1 MHINKYKIQIF
12 SFLTLLLCVSGIV
25 TGEEYS
31 FPELK
36 GYKISTTYPVYTP
49 DNLWDY
55 IDGAADTY
63 VAFGFI
69 DLHIAEYTNGKNI
82 IKVEIYRHADNIQAF
97 GMYSTERFP
106 SYNFINIG
114 VQGYNTDGQ
123 TFFLKGN
130 YYVKVM
136 TNSKSSKTLKSVE
149 PLAYKIA
156 DILNGESAMPSMLK
170 MFPDDGKKVNEETY
184 VQENVLGHSFLAAA
198 FKANYESDGNQFS
211 VFIIEKKSVEES
223 RKTVIAYLSSL
234 KMELDDQNSG
244 KYVLQDGYNGT
255 VFLSW
260 NDNILV
266 LITGLAKDQTSIAD
280 KYSSLILK

>member
-1 MHINKYKIQIF
+1 LF
-12 SFLTLLLCVSGIV
+12 VSEVSSGQAF
-25 TGEEYS
+25 S

-36 GYKISTTYPVYTP
+36 GYKITTTYPVYTP

-82 IKVEIYRHADNIQAF
+82 IKVEIYKHKDNIQAF
-97 GMYSTERFP
+97 GIYSTERFP
-106 SYNFINIG
+106 SYKFIDIG
-114 VQGYNTDGQ
+114 VQGYNTEGQ

-136 TNSKSSKTLKSVE
+136 TNSKSTKTLKSVE
-149 PLAYKIA
+149 PLAYKVA
-156 DILNGESAMPSMLK
+156 AILNGESTFPALLK
-170 MFPDDGKKVNEETY
+170 ELPGEGRNVNEETY

-198 FKANYESDGNQFS
+198 FKANYESEGNEFS
-211 VFIIEKKSVEES
+211 VFLMEKKSVEDS
-223 RKTVIAYLSSL
+223 RKTVTDYLTSL
-234 KMELDDQNSG
+234 KMEPDDQNSG

-255 VFLSW
+255 IFLSW
-260 NDNILV
+260 NDKRIV
-266 LITGLAKDQTSIAD
+266 LISGLAKDQTSIAD